1 MATTKAKPAADV
13 EPEPTETPSDAPV
26 TKADVVEIVKS
37 LLPSISSETETVTTE
52 PEAETET
59 LTQRQEES
67 RTHNIVLEKIQELKA
82 AFDEGKSK
90 EPEKKE
96 PETVPGKKSTRKVEK
111 WIWGVE

>member
-1 MATTKAKPAADV
+1 MVTKAKPAA
-13 EPEPTETPSDAPV
+13 EETESTTETPADAPV

-37 LLPSISSETETVTTE
+37 LLPSVTSETETVTTE

-82 AFDEGKSK
+82 AFDDSKTK

>member
-1 MATTKAKPAADV
+1 MVTKAKPAA
-13 EPEPTETPSDAPV
+13 EETESTTETPADAPV

-37 LLPSISSETETVTTE
+37 LLPSISSETETVTE

-67 RTHNIVLEKIQELKA
+67 RTHNIVLEKIQELKS
-82 AFDEGKSK
+82 AFDESKTK

-96 PETVPGKKSTRKVEK
+96 PETVPGKKSTRKIEK
-111 WIWGVE
+111 YLWGVE